1 MASHDGLQLEIW
13 MDAETVTNISVY
25 LFIAWKNIIHT
36 SEKFFTFSMQF
47 LVHSIADCNHF
58 VMSTLHTMMVTGR
71 GSDIE
76 M

>member
-36 SEKFFTFSMQF
+36 SEKFFTFS
-47 LVHSIADCNHF
+47 IAVPEAFNRR
-58 VMSTLHTMMVTGR
+58 L
-71 GSDIE
+71 
-76 M
+76 